1 MSENTSVDTS
11 VNSALDDHF
20 ASMGLVAVSEEDL
33 GKEAE
38 PEEPSEIEDTDDSE
52 PSEDE
57 DKAEETEVPEEE
69 TTEEP
74 EEEKAAEEEE
84 KAAEEEEKA
93 AEEESDRDS
102 TKPPKGY
109 VPLQALHEARTRVTG
124 LQAEVTQLKAQL
136 YEATKPQKAETPL
149 VSETE
154 VSKFKD
160 FKVLSKDEAAA
171 LMEDNAT
178 AGLEYVAKLSEY
190 MDYSSRLAKQQVI
203 DASAKAKEAQE
214 EAEAAKV
221 RESVYTEF
229 ERLIPNIMAEDRT
242 VSNDWADF
250 AESKGFSEDL
260 FPLLSPDT
268 IISPAGKE
276 SFKVGKNAVGLLKM
290 IMELRKAPNKDDL
303 KKQIRTELTTE
314 LKAELG
320 NKAVA
325 DIKSKKAAKPQMQDI
340 PDAAKSTPKLV
351 VLSDKAYEK
360 LSEQDK
366 QRYLMG
372 TLHGG

>member
-20 ASMGLVAVSEEDL
+20 ASMGLVAVSEEEL

-74 EEEKAAEEEE
+74 EEEKAAEEETTE
-84 KAAEEEEKA
+84 EPEEEKA
-93 AEEESDRDS
+93 AEEEPDGDS

-124 LQAEVTQLKAQL
+124 LQAEVTQLKAKL
-136 YEATKPQKAETPL
+136 YEATKPQKVEPPL
-149 VSETE
+149 VTETE

-178 AGLEYVAKLSEY
+178 AGLEYVEKLSEY
-190 MDYSSRLAKQQVI
+190 MDYSSRLAKQQVL

-214 EAEAAKV
+214 EAEAAKI

-276 SFKVGKNAVGLLKM
+276 PFKVGKNAVGLLKM
-290 IMELRKAPNKDDL
+290 IMELRKVPSKDDL

-340 PDAAKSTPKLV
+340 PDAAKGTPKSV

>member
-1 MSENTSVDTS
+1 
-11 VNSALDDHF
+11 
-20 ASMGLVAVSEEDL
+20 MGLVAVSEADL

-69 TTEEP
+69 TTEEETTEEP
-74 EEEKAAEEEE
+74 EEEKAAEEEP
-84 KAAEEEEKA
+84 EEEKA
-93 AEEESDRDS
+93 AEEEPEGDS

-109 VPLQALHEARTRVTG
+109 VPLQALHEARARVTG
-124 LQAEVTQLKAQL
+124 LQAEVTQLKSQL
-136 YEATKPQKAETPL
+136 YEATKPQKVEPPL
-149 VSETE
+149 VTETE
-154 VSKFKD
+154 VSEFKD
-160 FKVLSKDEAAA
+160 FKVLSKAEAAA
-171 LMEDNAT
+171 LMEDNVT
-178 AGLEYVAKLSEY
+178 AGLEYMEKLSEY

-214 EAEAAKV
+214 ETEAAKV

-290 IMELRKAPNKDDL
+290 IMELRKVPSKDDL

-360 LSEQDK
+360 LSEPDK